1 MNRAAL
7 LLVLIAALAGGLIA
21 FVALDPGTHERGET
35 PVEEVESGPAP
46 APAADPAPAPSA
58 LLADVEKDRK
68 FDAVTGEGPA
78 VSWEVIVL
86 NDVGQPLP
94 DATIVARR
102 KGDERT
108 GTGREKWEAV
118 PAGPWMLTV
127 ELEGLPTWEREVVV
141 ESKRRVRTVARL
153 GNEIKVQGSVA
164 DAYGEPLQGL
174 PVYFLPPGA
183 RHPGARD
190 LVRDPNNP
198 RLPAQPR
205 NGAISAELLAGG
217 RIKAVLPE
225 AGEWRVSV
233 GRPGEPRWV
242 QEKGTV
248 LTHGGPDRLRVTVP
262 ALGRVRFEFA
272 HEGPERPRQVSAH
285 AFDPEHAAAVMR
297 SRMQGV
303 SDSKMEFGDENPARG
318 KGRDRA
324 AEKAKLEA
332 KRAAKEAEIL
342 AGTAKPARV
351 EMSNSVK
358 EVREE
363 ARNAGTRAP
372 AFEPGWRMIKS
383 ARPDVN
389 GVAEL
394 KDLPLNTPLRF
405 LFVRGQEQIT
415 TASTTSLRDGKPRL
429 GEVNLPQLDTTP
441 ATGPDNRASVTLEPS
456 PVAAEAARAASVVWS
471 Y

>member
-1 MNRAAL
+1 MDVPELR
-7 LLVLIAALAGGLIA
+7 
-21 FVALDPGTHERGET
+21 D
-35 PVEEVESGPAP
+35 EVRE
-46 APAADPAPAPSA
+46 
-58 LLADVEKDRK
+58 LRK
-68 FDAVTGEGPA
+68 
-78 VSWEVIVL
+78 
-86 NDVGQPLP
+86 
-94 DATIVARR
+94 
-102 KGDERT
+102 
-108 GTGREKWEAV
+108 
-118 PAGPWMLTV
+118 
-127 ELEGLPTWEREVVV
+127 
-141 ESKRRVRTVARL
+141 
-153 GNEIKVQGSVA
+153 
-164 DAYGEPLQGL
+164 
-174 PVYFLPPGA
+174 
-183 RHPGARD
+183 
-190 LVRDPNNP
+190 
-198 RLPAQPR
+198 
-205 NGAISAELLAGG
+205 
-217 RIKAVLPE
+217 VLPE

-394 KDLPLNTPLRF
+394 KDLPSGPGRLIVRHPTLGYAEVPVNLAAGELNKQEVTLDSGSLVYVTVLDAEGQPMAGVLCTALDERGAPLSYMWSLEESQATNQAYF
-405 LFVRGQEQIT
+405 SGGEQKLGPLPSGNYLIQMVRP
-415 TASTTSLRDGKPRL
+415 GKPTARHVVAVDGREELHLRL
-429 GEVNLPQLDTTP
+429 PFSGGE
-441 ATGPDNRASVTLEPS
+441 R
-456 PVAAEAARAASVVWS
+456 
-471 Y
+471 